1 MAPPRSAD
9 AAATHSPRTPVD
21 LAVSPAMD
29 ATPPINSDGRL
40 ARRERTRQAIV
51 AAHMAL
57 VEEGDVSPTGARI
70 AARADVS
77 VRTFWLT
84 FEDMDQL
91 FDAVGSAVLLRMQ
104 DEHRPVPTDL
114 PLSERIDAYCRER
127 ARLLELIGPFALAS
141 ARRAPFSAVLR
152 SYEREHVQR
161 FAVEIEALFAAELP
175 REPAARLPYVQAMT
189 VATSWASWS
198 TSRGP
203 LGLDVAG
210 ATAVLARTV
219 TDVLSAAARERER
232 LGA

>member
-1 MAPPRSAD
+1 
-9 AAATHSPRTPVD
+9 
-21 LAVSPAMD
+21 MD
-29 ATPPINSDGRL
+29 ATPPIKSDGRL

-51 AAHMAL
+51 AAHLAL
-57 VEEGDVSPTGARI
+57 IEEGDVSPTGARI

-104 DEHRPVPTDL
+104 DEHEPVPVDL
-114 PLSERIDAYCRER
+114 PLPERVDAYCRQR
-127 ARLLELIGPFALAS
+127 ARLLEIIGPFALAS

-161 FAVEIEALFAAELP
+161 FAAEIETLFATELP
-175 REPAARLPYVQAMT
+175 TDPAARTPYVQAMT
-189 VATSWASWS
+189 VATAWASWS

-203 LGLDVAG
+203 LGLDVPG

-219 TDVLSAAARERER
+219 TDVLAAAARERER
-232 LGA
+232 LGG

>member
-1 MAPPRSAD
+1 
-9 AAATHSPRTPVD
+9 
-21 LAVSPAMD
+21 MD
-29 ATPPINSDGRL
+29 ATPTNSDGRL

-57 VEEGDVSPTGARI
+57 IEEGDVSPTGARI
-70 AARADVS
+70 AARAGVS
-77 VRTFWLT
+77 LRTFWLT

-104 DEHRPVPTDL
+104 DEHEPVPAGLAL
-114 PLSERIDAYCRER
+114 PARIEAYCRQR

-161 FAVEIEALFAAELP
+161 FAHEIVTLFAAELP
-175 REPAARLPYVQAMT
+175 EDEVARAPYVQAMT
-189 VATSWASWS
+189 VATTWASWS
-198 TSRGP
+198 VSRGP

-219 TDVLSAAARERER
+219 TDVLAAAARTR
-232 LGA
+232 AA

>member
-1 MAPPRSAD
+1 
-9 AAATHSPRTPVD
+9 
-21 LAVSPAMD
+21 MD
-29 ATPPINSDGRL
+29 ATPPIKSDGRL

-51 AAHMAL
+51 AAHLAL
-57 VEEGDVSPTGARI
+57 IEEGDVSPTGARI

-104 DEHRPVPTDL
+104 DEHEPVPVDL
-114 PLSERIDAYCRER
+114 PLPERIDAYCRQR
-127 ARLLELIGPFALAS
+127 ARLLEIIGPFALAS

-161 FAVEIEALFAAELP
+161 FAAEIETLFATELP
-175 REPAARLPYVQAMT
+175 TDPAARTPYVQAMT
-189 VATSWASWS
+189 VATAWASWS

-203 LGLDVAG
+203 LGLDVPG

-219 TDVLSAAARERER
+219 TDVLAAAARERER
-232 LGA
+232 LGG

>member
-1 MAPPRSAD
+1 
-9 AAATHSPRTPVD
+9 
-21 LAVSPAMD
+21 MD
-29 ATPPINSDGRL
+29 ATPPIKSDGRL

-51 AAHMAL
+51 AAHLAL
-57 VEEGDVSPTGARI
+57 IEEGDVSPTGARI

-104 DEHRPVPTDL
+104 DEHEPVPADL
-114 PLSERIDAYCRER
+114 PLPERIDAYCRQR
-127 ARLLELIGPFALAS
+127 ARLLEIIGPFALAS

-161 FAVEIEALFAAELP
+161 FAAEIEALFATELP
-175 REPAARLPYVQAMT
+175 RDRAVRTPYVQAMT
-189 VATSWASWS
+189 VATAWASWS

-203 LGLDVAG
+203 LGLDVPG

-219 TDVLSAAARERER
+219 TDVLAAAARERER
-232 LGA
+232 LGG

>member
-1 MAPPRSAD
+1 
-9 AAATHSPRTPVD
+9 
-21 LAVSPAMD
+21 MD
-29 ATPPINSDGRL
+29 ATPPIKSDGRL

-57 VEEGDVSPTGARI
+57 IEEGDVSPTGARI

-104 DEHRPVPTDL
+104 DEHEPVPADL
-114 PLSERIDAYCRER
+114 PLPERIDAYCRQR

-161 FAVEIEALFAAELP
+161 FAAELETLFATELP
-175 REPAARLPYVQAMT
+175 RDPAARLPYVQAMT
-189 VATSWASWS
+189 IATAWASWS
-198 TSRGP
+198 TARGP
-203 LGLDVAG
+203 LGLDVPG

-219 TDVLSAAARERER
+219 TDVLAAAARERER
-232 LGA
+232 LEP